1 MKKLTVFLRVF
12 LLSTVFLIP
21 IHSFAI
27 MKVGQTG
34 LQFLKVGVG
43 ARPAAMGEAF
53 TMVGNDANAI
63 FYNPA
68 GIAKMRSKFDVFAS
82 RTNWIAGIN
91 YNAAG
96 LVING
101 GLWGNFGI
109 SIISPKYPKIIGTRV
124 AATEEGYE
132 ETGDIEPGAF
142 ALGIAYARE
151 LTDKFTVGGQIKYC
165 SQNLGSNL
173 FSDGDTVKN
182 QVSGLSYDFGTIFYP
197 GLKSFRLGM
206 TISNFSA
213 QFKYQETAF
222 QLPLTF
228 KIGFAMDI
236 LDFWGEHA
244 DNSLVLC
251 FDAIHPRD
259 YTERIHIGGE
269 FWFRDMMAL
278 RAGYKFNYDEEGL
291 TAGVGF
297 KTPPIAGMDWSVKF
311 DYAYSNFGVFDTV
324 NRFSLGISF

>member
-1 MKKLTVFLRVF
+1 MKKSNVLFKVV
-12 LLSTVFLIP
+12 LLSTLFLVP

-27 MKVGQTG
+27 KKVGQTG

-68 GIAKMRSKFDVFAS
+68 GIAKMPSKFDIFAS
-82 RTNWIAGIN
+82 MTNWIAGIK
-91 YNAAG
+91 YNAVG

-101 GLWGNFGI
+101 GNLGNFGI
-109 SIISPKYPKIIGTRV
+109 SIISPKYPTIIGTRV
-124 AATEEGYE
+124 ANNDKGYE
-132 ETGDIEPGAF
+132 ETGDIEPTAF
-142 ALGIAYARE
+142 SSGIAYARA
-151 LTDKFTVGGQIKYC
+151 LTDKFTVGGQIKYA
-165 SQNLGSNL
+165 SQSLGSNL
-173 FSDGDTVKN
+173 FVDSSVVKN
-182 QVSGLSYDFGTIFYP
+182 QVSGLAYDFGTIFYP
-197 GLKSFRLGM
+197 GFKSFRLGM

-228 KIGFAMDI
+228 KIGFAMDV
-236 LDFWGEHA
+236 LDFWGDHTG
-244 DNSLVLC
+244 NSLVLC

-269 FWFRDMMAL
+269 YWFKDLMAI

-291 TAGVGF
+291 TAGIGF
-297 KTPPIAGMDWSVKF
+297 KYYGIKL
-311 DYAYSNFGVFDTV
+311 DYAYSDFGVFNAV
-324 NRFSLGISF
+324 SRFTIGMSF